1 MDIEIGDIKDIA
13 RRWRRS
19 KNPQCY
25 HFNSSDMFSMH
36 EDEYTTCREDSCDKL
51 NDAVDDIETLLEYI
65 KYQQEL
71 LTYKPGGRVM
81 IEAKDNYYKLANS
94 NNLQWNK

>member
-1 MDIEIGDIKDIA
+1 MDIELSDIKDIA

-25 HFNSSDMFSMH
+25 HFNDDDMYTVH
-36 EDEYTTCREDSCDKL
+36 ESQYTSCREDSCDKV

-65 KYQQEL
+65 KYQQKL
-71 LTYKPGGRVM
+71 LKYHPGGKVM
-81 IEAKDNYYKLANS
+81 KDAKVNFYTLANG
-94 NNLQWNK
+94 NK